1 MGDTVKGKLLLI
13 AGAGYLFGT
22 QAGREKFEQIKTKA
36 TGLLQDPKVREQA
49 SRVDDLIRDKA
60 PQAHQAAH
68 KATDAT
74 KSAAD
79 AGAASP
85 NTNVGTAFN
94 PGPARSGS
102 ESTSP
107 SGGSAGSGS
116 TGTAGG
122 SSGSGGSTSTSH
134 RSASST
140 PANAS
145 GGGAS
150 SESGGAIPTP
160 ADVAPIIEE
169 HHDEQGKRTDV

>member
-1 MGDTVKGKLLLI
+1 MKGKLLLI

-107 SGGSAGSGS
+107 SGGSAGGGS

-122 SSGSGGSTSTSH
+122 S
-134 RSASST
+134 
-140 PANAS
+140 
-145 GGGAS
+145 GAS

>member
-1 MGDTVKGKLLLI
+1 MKGKLLLI

-122 SSGSGGSTSTSH
+122 S
-134 RSASST
+134 
-140 PANAS
+140 
-145 GGGAS
+145 GAS

>member
-1 MGDTVKGKLLLI
+1 MMGDTVKGKLLLI

-107 SGGSAGSGS
+107 SGGSAGGGS

-122 SSGSGGSTSTSH
+122 S
-134 RSASST
+134 
-140 PANAS
+140 
-145 GGGAS
+145 GAS